1 MLAEIAHLSQALI
14 AALTEAVAL
23 GFRRVRSR
31 TWNCAE
37 VVQHAR
43 ELGDMLREAVQRAGD
58 TVDDPTREMAATL
71 AAAVESLEKQVKESG
86 SMH

>member
-14 AALTEAVAL
+14 AALTEADAL
-23 GFRRVRSR
+23 AKAGSLGPEL
-31 TWNCAE
+31 AE